1 MTLLVLIVIQ
11 KKGHLSCGSIRA
23 LCTLRSIC
31 NTTST
36 ICITNRNSVFPDDE
50 NNIRYQERE
59 EKPIVGASIPLGYLP
74 VCCKMKSVVLQNGNC
89 NAHPTRY
96 MLLSKSQ

>member
-23 LCTLRSIC
+23 LCTLRIIC

-36 ICITNRNSVFPDDE
+36 IYITNRNSVFPD
-50 NNIRYQERE
+50 
-59 EKPIVGASIPLGYLP
+59 VASNGKLSFTLSTSQYLVP
-74 VCCKMKSVVLQNGNC
+74 CQ
-89 NAHPTRY
+89 
-96 MLLSKSQ
+96 